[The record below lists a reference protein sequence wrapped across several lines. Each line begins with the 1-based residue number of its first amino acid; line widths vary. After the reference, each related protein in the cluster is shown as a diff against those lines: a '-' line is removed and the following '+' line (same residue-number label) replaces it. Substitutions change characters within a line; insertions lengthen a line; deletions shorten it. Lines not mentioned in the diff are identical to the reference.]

1 MEGYVGDETMYR
13 SFIPESLNTSKMVKR
28 KATNTSW
35 CFNFDNI
42 YTHREPA
49 HGLYVEFRK
58 AVMEMSSHAPFDSAV
73 NLDGRGK
80 KWMFTAGAVPTGE
93 SAFLCGTVKGTRGE
107 EVKNWWW
114 LTDLVVWNDDVEEMV
129 EGILGEENGKLAPSS
144 QSPGAAMPNTANLG
158 NEIFEQ
164 VPFDRG
170 RPLVIGVE
178 SPTARSDRVAYV
190 ALNKYRNVYN
200 SLEPAR
206 DGTTHRGGPPGCFD
220 FYDNG
225 REMKGK
231 LSTLKPGKQR
241 NRLFAELVALKLNI
255 YGSAMRK
262 TPVGFGE
269 LRYVDPVSRFN
280 GMLVREIDS
289 AANVYMTYC
298 DSSDVGSGVELD
310 SVVRRINSAF
320 VGPLDTVSF
329 VSKLVFTGV
338 RPIEEVSILLRDTSI
353 IPMRIEPAAPLAET
367 PEEFELYQNY
377 PNPFNPSTT
386 IEFNLPWE
394 STVTLRIYNI
404 LGEEVATLIDHQ
416 EMDEGIEEVELYA
429 ENLSSGVYF
438 YRVIAEEIRDEE
450 EGATGRIHTSV
461 KKMILIR

>member
-1 MEGYVGDETMYR
+1 
-13 SFIPESLNTSKMVKR
+13 
-28 KATNTSW
+28 
-35 CFNFDNI
+35 
-42 YTHREPA
+42 
-49 HGLYVEFRK
+49 
-58 AVMEMSSHAPFDSAV
+58 
-73 NLDGRGK
+73 
-80 KWMFTAGAVPTGE
+80 
-93 SAFLCGTVKGTRGE
+93 
-107 EVKNWWW
+107 
-114 LTDLVVWNDDVEEMV
+114 
-129 EGILGEENGKLAPSS
+129 
-144 QSPGAAMPNTANLG
+144 
-158 NEIFEQ
+158 
-164 VPFDRG
+164 
-170 RPLVIGVE
+170 
-178 SPTARSDRVAYV
+178 
-190 ALNKYRNVYN
+190 
-200 SLEPAR
+200 
-206 DGTTHRGGPPGCFD
+206 
-220 FYDNG
+220 
-225 REMKGK
+225 
-231 LSTLKPGKQR
+231 
-241 NRLFAELVALKLNI
+241 
-255 YGSAMRK
+255 
-262 TPVGFGE
+262 
-269 LRYVDPVSRFN
+269 
-280 GMLVREIDS
+280 
-289 AANVYMTYC
+289 MTYC